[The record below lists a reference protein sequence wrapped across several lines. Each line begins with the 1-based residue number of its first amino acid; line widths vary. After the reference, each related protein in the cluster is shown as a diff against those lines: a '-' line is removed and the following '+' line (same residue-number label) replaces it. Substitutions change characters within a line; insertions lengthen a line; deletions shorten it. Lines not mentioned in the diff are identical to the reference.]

1 MTAISSPEVIRALSE
16 LLFGFVA
23 LLELATKR
31 ADGPEAFARLQQ
43 QPRANFPK
51 SPASRTAR
59 PSVQEVA
66 AEPAATSKSPSP
78 VVLVLAAMP
87 PGLLHVARMKVLRR

>member
-31 ADGPEAFARLQQ
+31 ADGPETFARMQQ
-43 QPRANFPK
+43 QPKANFPK
-51 SPASRTAR
+51 SRPVEPLAR
-59 PSVQEVA
+59 AFRKWQQSQRQQPIA
-66 AEPAATSKSPSP
+66 PR
-78 VVLVLAAMP
+78 
-87 PGLLHVARMKVLRR
+87 LLFWC